1 MIARPLAPP
10 AVSATSASSGRLA
23 FGFGPRFFVLLAAGV
38 LIVVPAWLDGR
49 VLWVLALWNLIVFA
63 VWYVDLKRMPAR
75 GPVRVTRSWRSPLSL
90 GIPARVALEL
100 RNETDHTLDL
110 EVVDDAPVELTSQ
123 SGRSLLSLSPGEQK
137 TAEYDVVPSRRGDVV
152 VGKAWLRMRTPWA
165 LAERWLTAD
174 IGQAVRVYPDLIG
187 ARQQSLLLLRSRQV
201 SLERRR
207 ARGVGRGREFES
219 LRDYQPGDELR
230 DIAWPATARRGKPIT
245 RIFQPERSQ
254 AVWILVDGGRL
265 LRARVGARTKLDL
278 LVDAALALAQ
288 VVEGAG
294 DRVGLL
300 TYGRTLHQ
308 RIAPARGAPHLRGI
322 FEALAT
328 VPAERAEAD
337 HAAAAAAVMSA
348 QKQRALIVWLTELAE
363 TAGVPEVVEH
373 ATTLSPRHLVLF
385 GVMKPSD
392 VAAAAAAAPHSGDEM
407 YRMLAA
413 QETLD
418 RRDVLLR
425 GLTHRGAHVVEL
437 DVGLDQHQ
445 PTAMLID
452 QYLQIKER
460 SLI

>member
-1 MIARPLAPP
+1 MARPLVPP
-10 AVSATSASSGRLA
+10 AVSAVAAASGRLA
-23 FGFGPRFFVLLAAGV
+23 FGFGPRFFLLLAAGV

-49 VLWVLALWNLIVFA
+49 VLWILALWNLIVFG
-63 VWYVDLKRMPAR
+63 VWYVDLKRMPAH
-75 GPVRVTRSWRSPLSL
+75 GTVRVTRAWRSPLSL
-90 GIPARVALEL
+90 GAQTRVALEL
-100 RNETDHTLDL
+100 RNETDQALDI
-110 EVVDDAPVELTSQ
+110 EVLDDVPAELKRDF
-123 SGRSLLSLSPGEQK
+123 GRSVVALSPQEQK
-137 TAEYDVVPSRRGDVV
+137 SAAYDVVPQRRGDVQ
-152 VGKAWLRMRTPWA
+152 VGNAWLRIRTAWA
-165 LAERWLTAD
+165 LAERWMTAD

-187 ARQQSLLLLRSRQV
+187 ARQHSLLLLRSRQI
-201 SLERRR
+201 SLEKRR
-207 ARGVGRGREFES
+207 ARAVGRGREFES

-230 DIAWPATARRGKPIT
+230 DISWPATARRGKPIT

-265 LRARVGARTKLDL
+265 LRARIGDRTKLDL

-294 DRVGLL
+294 DRIGLL

-308 RIAPARGAPHLRGI
+308 RLAPARGSQHLRQI

-337 HAAAAAAVMSA
+337 HAAAAAAMMSA

-363 TAGVPEVVEH
+363 TAGVPDVVEH

-392 VAAAAAAAPHSGDEM
+392 LTAAAAAVPGSGDDM

-437 DVGLDQHQ
+437 DQQQ

-452 QYLQIKER
+452 RYLQIKER

>member
-1 MIARPLAPP
+1 MIARPLVPP
-10 AVSATSASSGRLA
+10 AVSAVSASSGRLP
-23 FGFGPRFFVLLAAGV
+23 FGFGPRFFLLLAGGG

-49 VLWVLALWNLIVFA
+49 VLWILALWNLVVFG
-63 VWYVDLKRMPAR
+63 VWYADLNRMPTH
-75 GPVRVTRSWRSPLSL
+75 GSVRVTRSWPSPLSL
-90 GIPARVALEL
+90 GVQTRVALEL
-100 RNETDHTLDL
+100 RNETDHAL
-110 EVVDDAPVELTSQ
+110 EIEVLDDAPAELRRDFART
-123 SGRSLLSLSPGEQK
+123 LLSLLPGEQK
-137 TAEYDVVPSRRGDVV
+137 TASYEVLPRRRGDVH
-152 VGKAWLRMRTPWA
+152 VGNAWLRIRTPWA
-165 LAERWLTAD
+165 LAERWMTAD

-201 SLERRR
+201 SLEKRR
-207 ARGVGRGREFES
+207 ARAVGRGREFES

-230 DIAWPATARRGKPIT
+230 DISWPTTARRGKPIT

-265 LRARVGARTKLDL
+265 LRARVGERTKLDL

-294 DRVGLL
+294 DRIGLL

-308 RIAPARGAPHLRGI
+308 RLAPARGSQHLRGI

-337 HAAAAAAVMSA
+337 HAGAAAAVMSA

-363 TAGVPEVVEH
+363 TAGVPDVVEN
-373 ATTLSPRHLVLF
+373 ATKLSPRHLVLF
-385 GVMKPSD
+385 GVMKPAD
-392 VAAAAAAAPHSGDEM
+392 VSAAAAAAPESSEGM

-418 RRDVLLR
+418 RREVLLR
-425 GLTHRGAHVVEL
+425 SLTHRGAHVVEL
-437 DVGLDQHQ
+437 ERHQ
-445 PTAMLID
+445 STAMLID
-452 QYLQIKER
+452 RYLQIKER